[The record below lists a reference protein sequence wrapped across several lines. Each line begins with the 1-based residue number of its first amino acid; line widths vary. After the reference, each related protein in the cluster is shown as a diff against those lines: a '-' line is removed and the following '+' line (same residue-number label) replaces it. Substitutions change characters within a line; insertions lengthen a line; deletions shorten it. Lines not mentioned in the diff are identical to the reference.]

1 MILPATVTMLLLV
14 ASFKYDG
21 NGAFGENIKNP
32 QRLFYKCQKTIDKIF
47 MTFAATFKGN
57 YSRING
63 NITELMAIYVS
74 AILFEP
80 FLIKYAK
87 DIRTTLMF
95 FIATVK
101 EILVQREIYC

>member
-1 MILPATVTMLLLV
+1 M
-14 ASFKYDG
+14 K
-21 NGAFGENIKNP
+21 
-32 QRLFYKCQKTIDKIF
+32 
-47 MTFAATFKGN
+47 
-57 YSRING
+57 
-63 NITELMAIYVS
+63 IYVS

-101 EILVQREIYC
+101 EILVQREMYC